1 MNFISR
7 KSSLVRFLNLSHE
20 KYAMNFVDYYNIVFW
35 GFFHLLGWGTVEIL
49 FHKYRFVFRVDNGTL
64 YRPFLYYLLVI
75 FSSFGN
81 CSYLAHSYVLYLISK
96 HFLDNTLFCSIWSQF
111 HCPFSMLPNIC
122 LYFVMTFEF
131 WLKLRLIIYVVKFFC
146 FCRDV
151 TKFVNFFIQ
160 CGWWSILFCVIPEK
174 TIQIYMWNNF

>member
-7 KSSLVRFLNLSHE
+7 KSSLVRFLNLSYDLWE
-20 KYAMNFVDYYNIVFW
+20 ICYEFCRLLQYSILR
-35 GFFHLLGWGTVEIL
+35 FFLLLGWGTVEIL
-49 FHKYRFVFRVDNGTL
+49 FHKYIYRFVFRVDNGTL

-174 TIQIYMWNNF
+174 TI